1 MAKRFPLEILISAT
15 DKATAVLNRV
25 SDRIERFY
33 APFNRLR
40 KAFGDFAD
48 KTGLTKVGTALKN
61 VGTEALAL
69 GRKIVLG
76 VAAASAAIGAF
87 IYKSLGAADT
97 LYDTAARLNITTDA
111 LQAYSYGFGQADIS
125 QEAFISSIDTLNKNL
140 GLAKIGLGKTLPL
153 FRGLALDPKKFK
165 TVDQLLPALADR
177 LSKIA
182 DPAKRA
188 AIANKLLGDSGAQ
201 MALKLAEGPKALEAM
216 SDAARRA
223 GAIIA
228 GDTLSSADKLSM
240 KLESLKATLRGVAGN
255 AIGQLYPAL
264 LKIGEGVQAA
274 ILRYQP
280 QIEAFAKQFAERLP
294 VYIERTIDALHG
306 LREVLKPITD
316 GIGFLVEK
324 FGAGNVV
331 MGAFAA
337 LVGGKLIA
345 ALFSLGVALVDLGV
359 SMSVA
364 FAVPALIVA
373 GVAAAVAAG
382 WWLYK
387 NWDKVSDAIGGTIEQ
402 IIINFTL
409 AWERVKNA
417 AVTAFEWIVGKLKTI
432 WDNSPLGLLFRGV
445 GAIMD
450 RIHGS
455 SGSAPASAPPVGGR
469 LLGPPAAPR
478 QQVDVK
484 VDLSN
489 LPPGTR
495 ATATASDGI
504 GLDLSRGFAMPGAF

>member
-33 APFNRLR
+33 EPFNRLR
-40 KAFGDFAD
+40 KAFGEFAD

-61 VGTEALAL
+61 VGAEALAL

-76 VAAASAAIGAF
+76 VAAASAALGAF
-87 IYKSLGAADT
+87 VYKNLTAADT

-125 QEAFISSIDTLNKNL
+125 QESFIASVDTLNKNL
-140 GLAKIGLGKTLPL
+140 GLAKLGLGKALPL

-165 TVDQLLPALADR
+165 TVDQLLPALAER
-177 LSKIA
+177 LSRIS

-216 SDAARRA
+216 LDAARRA
-223 GAIIA
+223 GAIIG
-228 GDTLSSADKLSM
+228 GDTLSSADKLST

-280 QIEAFAKQFAERLP
+280 QIEAFAKQFADKLP
-294 VYIERTIDALHG
+294 TYIERTINALRD
-306 LREVLKPITD
+306 LRDVLKPITD

-331 MGAFAA
+331 MAAFAT

-345 ALFSLGVALVDLGV
+345 ALFSLGVALFDLGV
-359 SMSVA
+359 SMTAA
-364 FAVPALIVA
+364 FLVPAAIVA
-373 GVAAAVAAG
+373 AVAAAVAAG

-409 AWERVKNA
+409 AWERVKSA
-417 AVTAFEWIVGKLKTI
+417 AVSAFEWIVSKLKTI
-432 WDNSPLGLLFRGV
+432 WDNSPLGLIFRGIGMV
-445 GAIMD
+445 MD
-450 RIHGS
+450 RIGGS
-455 SGSAPASAPPVGGR
+455 SGAGPTTAPPAGGR
-469 LLGPPAAPR
+469 LLGPLASR

-495 ATATASDGI
+495 ATATASDGV
-504 GLDLSRGFAMPGAF
+504 GLDLSRGFAMPGLY